1 MLRKTLAGVSN
12 NIATFVQNGIPSDDI
27 VVAVVMDGIQKVNSS
42 VVDFF
47 TEMEKESNIYL
58 DDDVEPA
65 EAKEMIK
72 DDPNEVDE
80 EEVININNFIFD
92 EIELEDRKKRRFSER
107 KR

>member
-27 VVAVVMDGIQKVNSS
+27 VVAVVMDGIQKVNPS